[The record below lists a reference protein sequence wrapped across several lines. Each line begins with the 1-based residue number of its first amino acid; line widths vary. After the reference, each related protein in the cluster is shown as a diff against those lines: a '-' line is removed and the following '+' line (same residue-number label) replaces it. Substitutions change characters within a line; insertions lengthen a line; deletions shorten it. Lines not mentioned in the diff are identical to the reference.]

1 MTNFKRD
8 NMIND
13 AIGYTVLATYVV
25 LIVSLT
31 VGIVITAIA

>member
-1 MTNFKRD
+1 MTNFKRN

-13 AIGYTVLATYVV
+13 AIGYTVLTTYVV

-31 VGIVITAIA
+31 VGIVVTAIG